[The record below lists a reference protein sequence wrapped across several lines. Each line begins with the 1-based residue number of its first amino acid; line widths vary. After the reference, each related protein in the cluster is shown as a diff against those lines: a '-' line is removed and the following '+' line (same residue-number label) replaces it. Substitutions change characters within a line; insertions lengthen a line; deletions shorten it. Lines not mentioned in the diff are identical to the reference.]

1 MKVIVDP
8 DVCTGHGRCWTNA
21 AAVYTLDENGY
32 NAVMGVPI
40 AVAMSSPGFC
50 RIVSAVALTAFWSR
64 GVKARS
70 ACCTRLPSCAST
82 ESGMSSGFWVT
93 K

>member
-1 MKVIVDP
+1 VKVIVDP

-40 AVAMSSPGFC
+40 DVAPDQEE
-50 RIVSAVALTAFWSR
+50 A
-64 GVKARS
+64 ARLG
-70 ACCTRLPSCAST
+70 ARTCPERAITVV
-82 ESGMSSGFWVT
+82 EE
-93 K
+93 